1 MASAKRCFCLKKQIK
16 YFTFVATYVIIYLQL
31 RETKKRVRWQGR
43 KGEKMEEQM
52 TDYQFQ
58 TILKMILEILDNC
71 KDIEEAKEKVKALL
85 NK

>member
-1 MASAKRCFCLKKQIK
+1 
-16 YFTFVATYVIIYLQL
+16 
-31 RETKKRVRWQGR
+31 
-43 KGEKMEEQM
+43 MEETL

-71 KDIEEAKEKVKALL
+71 KDVEEAKEKVKNLL

>member
-1 MASAKRCFCLKKQIK
+1 
-16 YFTFVATYVIIYLQL
+16 
-31 RETKKRVRWQGR
+31 
-43 KGEKMEEQM
+43 MEEQM

-71 KDIEEAKEKVKALL
+71 KDVEEAKEKIKALL

>member
-1 MASAKRCFCLKKQIK
+1 
-16 YFTFVATYVIIYLQL
+16 
-31 RETKKRVRWQGR
+31 
-43 KGEKMEEQM
+43 MEEQM

-71 KDIEEAKEKVKALL
+71 KDVDEAKEKVKALL

>member
-1 MASAKRCFCLKKQIK
+1 
-16 YFTFVATYVIIYLQL
+16 
-31 RETKKRVRWQGR
+31 
-43 KGEKMEEQM
+43 MEEEM

-71 KDIEEAKEKVKALL
+71 KDVEEAKEKVKALL

>member
-1 MASAKRCFCLKKQIK
+1 
-16 YFTFVATYVIIYLQL
+16 
-31 RETKKRVRWQGR
+31 
-43 KGEKMEEQM
+43 MEETL

-71 KDIEEAKEKVKALL
+71 KDVEEAKEKVKALL